1 MCVSAFIKFFNV
13 IISYFFF
20 TFIDVNVAELNGAPG
35 PLESTVTI
43 RGRQCAKLSGE
54 P

>member
-1 MCVSAFIKFFNV
+1 M
-13 IISYFFF
+13 ISKNNIDSHEELI

-35 PLESTVTI
+35 PVESTVTI
-43 RGRQCAKLSGE
+43 KGRQCAKLSGD